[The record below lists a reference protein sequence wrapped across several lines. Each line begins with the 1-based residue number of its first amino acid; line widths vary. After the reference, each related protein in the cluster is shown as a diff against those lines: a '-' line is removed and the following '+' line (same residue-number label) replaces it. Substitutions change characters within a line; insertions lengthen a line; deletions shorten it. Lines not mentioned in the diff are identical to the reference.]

1 MLLAT
6 PDPTGVHARN
16 NEKHWAG
23 GPGWARYTNVVQL
36 LQVRLE
42 RALLQHDID
51 TKVKE
56 FMNNKTSQQTSSG
69 DVLKAAPEK

>member
-1 MLLAT
+1 
-6 PDPTGVHARN
+6 
-16 NEKHWAG
+16 
-23 GPGWARYTNVVQL
+23 VVQL